1 MQSSTIAIIVLI
13 GALILYM
20 VPKVPLSVTAVISML
35 LMGFTGCCKW
45 SEAFAGFSNNA
56 ILLSA
61 SMMIIGQACVTTGLA
76 VKLGNLLYRFVK
88 SEKIFITM
96 VLTIA
101 TAMSVFI
108 NGALTVAIMMPIID
122 SIVLNSNG
130 TLTRK
135 SVYLPLGIGA
145 TIGNNV
151 TTIGATSMITCVA
164 LLVEAGFE
172 EMGLFAPTAVNLPA
186 IIVVIIVFALF
197 GEKLQKR
204 WYDFEEVPLVTDGSK
219 SAAAQAEEVPAWKM
233 WLTAAVL
240 LGVIIAIIAGVNYGA
255 APLVGVVILILT
267 GCISDKQAYKGVSW
281 GTIIM
286 IAAAIGFSAGFKNS
300 GAGEV
305 IANFFIKIA
314 GPLGKTGFGMCIV
327 MFVVSTLLSNL
338 MMDNA
343 TIAIVAPISIA
354 IASTLGVDALP
365 IVLCAASGTK
375 VGIATPM
382 SVTPMAMVQVPGY
395 RFKDYLRCG
404 GLVNIICC
412 VVTLLMTWIIYYM

>member
-1 MQSSTIAIIVLI
+1 MEQSTFAIIVLL
-13 GALILYM
+13 GALVMYM
-20 VPKVPLSVTAVISML
+20 IPKIPLAMTAMTSML
-35 LMGFTGCCKW
+35 IMGFAGCCTW
-45 SEAFAGFSNNA
+45 SEAFGGFSNNA
-56 ILLSA
+56 VLLSA
-61 SMMIIGQACVTTGLA
+61 SMMIIGQACVSTGLA
-76 VKLGNLLYRFVK
+76 VKLGNLLYKFVK

-96 VLTIA
+96 VLAISV
-101 TAMSVFI
+101 AMSVFI

-122 SIVLNSNG
+122 SIVLKSGG

-135 SVYLPLGIGA
+135 SVYLPLGIGS

-164 LLVEAGFE
+164 LLVENGFE
-172 EMGLFAPTAVNLPA
+172 EMSLFEPTLVNLPA

-197 GEKLQKR
+197 GDKLQKR
-204 WYDFEEVPLVTDGSK
+204 WYDFEEMPLLPVK
-219 SAAAQAEEVPAWKM
+219 QESAVETPEAPVWKM
-233 WLTAAVL
+233 YLTAAVL
-240 LGVIIAIIAGVNYGA
+240 IGVIVAIIAGVNYGA
-255 APLVGVVILILT
+255 APMVGVVILILT
-267 GCISDKQAYKGVSW
+267 GCIKEKDAYRGVSW
-281 GTIIM
+281 STIIL

-305 IANFFIKIA
+305 IAKFFINVA
-314 GPLGKTGFGMCIV
+314 GPLGQTGFGMCIV

-354 IASTLGVDALP
+354 IGATLGVDALP

-382 SVTPMAMVQVPGY
+382 SVTPMAMVQIPGY

-412 VVTLLMTWIIYYM
+412 VVTLIMVYFVYYA